1 MIGVIRQFA
10 ASEVYGKL
18 KTYGTLVTIVGSAQV
33 LIQIFAFV
41 SGILIIRTLP
51 TSEYALYTL
60 ANTMLGTMTVL
71 ADGGIA
77 MGVMSQGGKVWLDRQ
92 KLGSVLSTGFYL
104 RKRFAVVSLAIAIPI
119 LMYLLR
125 HHDASWLMT
134 GLIVVAIIPAFL
146 MSLSGELLEIAPKL
160 TQDIKPLQK
169 IQIGTNIRRL
179 ILLVTTLFIFPWAVV
194 AILASGFPQIWAN
207 LKLRKISVSYAEPDQ
222 IRDPAVEKEILKLV
236 KKLLPGALY
245 YCLAGQVT
253 IWLISI
259 FGTTSAVA
267 QAGAL
272 GRISVM
278 LTLFSVL
285 FGTLV
290 APRFARLTNS
300 KQVLLPKYL
309 LIQSGVLALC
319 ICIISVV
326 YLFPSQILW
335 VLGTGYADLKIE
347 LILSI
352 LGSCLSLMAGI
363 SYSLYANR
371 GWAMNPLF
379 IIPFNIA
386 IIAVGAVLINVSTL
400 KGILLLNIFISTI
413 EIAVSVA
420 YTIIKIAKIK
430 PEITDTDLS

>member
-1 MIGVIRQFA
+1 MIGVIRQVA

-18 KTYGTLVTIVGSAQV
+18 KTYGALVTIVGSAQV
-33 LIQIFAFV
+33 LIQILAFV

-77 MGVMSQGGKVWLDRQ
+77 MGVMSQGGKVWHDKQ
-92 KLGSVLSTGFYL
+92 KLGSVLATGLYL
-104 RKRFAVVSLAIAIPI
+104 RKKFAVVSLIIAMPI
-119 LMYLLR
+119 LVYLLR
-125 HHDASWLMT
+125 HHNASWLMT
-134 GLIVVAIIPAFL
+134 VLIVIAIIPAFL

-179 ILLVTTLFIFPWAVV
+179 ILIVSTLFVFPWAFIAV
-194 AILASGFPQIWAN
+194 LASGIPQVWAN
-207 LKLRKISVSYAEPDQ
+207 LKLRKISVAYAEPDQ
-222 IRDPAVEKEILKLV
+222 ISDPVVEKEILKLV

-285 FGTLV
+285 FGTLI
-290 APRFARLTNS
+290 APRFARLANA
-300 KQVLLPKYL
+300 KHILLPKYL
-309 LIQSGVLALC
+309 MIQLGLALMC
-319 ICIISVV
+319 MCIIGIV
-326 YLFPSQILW
+326 YLFPTQILW
-335 VLGTGYADLKIE
+335 VLGKGYVNLKTE

-363 SYSLYANR
+363 AFSLYANR

-386 IIAVGAVLINVSTL
+386 IIVVGALLINISTL
-400 KGILLLNIFISTI
+400 KGILTLNIFISTI
-413 EIAVSVA
+413 EILVSVT
-420 YTIIKIAKIK
+420 YTLIKIIKLK
-430 PEITDTDLS
+430 PALAE